1 MNAKNPVAGAIA
13 ERAAHLA
20 DRAESGSSGLNRV
33 QIPAFILK
41 SLEESLQSGETHYTV
56 RPGMPELR
64 ERIAQEIS
72 LSGGPGYDSI
82 DSVLITNGDSE
93 SLFVTLLGL
102 KLHEGEAVVAP
113 DQIRQQ
119 PLLEFFDL
127 RSRPATQP
135 MAPTPNIRLVYRER
149 EASPAVQEEL
159 AQFAQDQDVPDF
171 LNLGDALASS
181 HNLKIPPVSA
191 RHTLL
196 AGTLDALPGIPVFRV
211 GYLLG
216 SEAYMSRI
224 RIWKQALS
232 ICSAAPSQRAA
243 LTALTWW
250 QEKDK

>member
-1 MNAKNPVAGAIA
+1 MKAENPVAGAIA
-13 ERAAHLA
+13 KRAAHLA
-20 DRAESGSSGLNRV
+20 DVTELKDPGTCRI

-41 SLEESLQSGETHYTV
+41 SLEESLRSGETHYTV

-72 LSGGPGYDSI
+72 LSGGPRYDSI

-102 KLHEGEAVVAP
+102 KLHTGEVVVAP

-119 PLLEFFDL
+119 PLFEFFDL
-127 RSRPATQP
+127 RSIPASQP

-149 EASPAVQEEL
+149 ESSPAVQKAL
-159 AQFAQDQDVPDF
+159 VQFTHDQAVPDF
-171 LNLGDALASS
+171 LNLGDVLASS
-181 HNLKIPPVSA
+181 RKLKIPPVST
-191 RHTLL
+191 RHSLL
-196 AGTLDALPGIPVFRV
+196 AGTLNSLPGIPVFRV

-216 SEAYMSRI
+216 PEAYMSRI
-224 RIWKQALS
+224 RVWKQALS

-243 LTALTWW
+243 LTALTSW
-250 QEKDK
+250 QEKH